1 MLEAIFRPHQVR
13 DFAMFKTVFAT
24 AALSLLAVPAVAQ
37 ANDAREFSHEGV
49 NYAYTTQ
56 QKGKV
61 TVIDGN
67 TSAGVPF
74 RLYVKGDRV
83 SGTYNSRYVSFTT
96 AEAAKL
102 NLGQ

>member
-1 MLEAIFRPHQVR
+1 M
-13 DFAMFKTVFAT
+13 
-24 AALSLLAVPAVAQ
+24 
-37 ANDAREFSHEGV
+37 
-49 NYAYTTQ
+49 NYTYTTA

-61 TVIDGN
+61 TVINGT

-74 RLYVKGDRV
+74 RLYVKGGRV

-102 NLGQ
+102 NLAQ

>member
-1 MLEAIFRPHQVR
+1 
-13 DFAMFKTVFAT
+13 MFKTILAT
-24 AALSLLAVPAVAQ
+24 AATALMVVPAAAQ
-37 ANDAREFSHEGV
+37 ASDTREFSHEGV
-49 NYAYTTQ
+49 NYAYTTA

-61 TVIDGN
+61 TVIDGT

-83 SGTYNSRYVSFTT
+83 SGTYNSRYVSFST
-96 AEAAKL
+96 AEAAKA

>member
-1 MLEAIFRPHQVR
+1 
-13 DFAMFKTVFAT
+13 MFKTVFT
-24 AALSLLAVPAVAQ
+24 AAVLTLSVAPAVAQ
-37 ANDAREFSHEGV
+37 ADEARAFSHEGV
-49 NYAYTTQ
+49 NYSYTTE

-61 TVIDGN
+61 TVIDGA

-74 RLYVKGDRV
+74 RLYVKGGRV

-96 AEAAKL
+96 TEAAKA